1 MVDVHHGVFS
11 DHYQIRSSIFL
22 SPEYDINLLVKN
34 SHRNKYHQQIS
45 SCEFSFQ
52 SEDDLL
58 LQRLSTLEGRTPSPP
73 TYHKGCDTTAATTN
87 GDLVTTTLP

>member
-34 SHRNKYHQQIS
+34 SHRNKYHQQVVS
-45 SCEFSFQ
+45 CCEFSFQ
-52 SEDDLL
+52 LVVRGGRPFNAMLVGTFPADPADVKVVI
-58 LQRLSTLEGRTPSPP
+58 QRRKRRRGIS
-73 TYHKGCDTTAATTN
+73 
-87 GDLVTTTLP
+87 